1 MMTKTHR
8 TLNLTY
14 HVSVEPDLLS
24 STEKKLA
31 VNRQGLK
38 MIGNQYKAHKDN
50 IIDLFNGYKEKRG
63 DLNDGVDIDF
73 LESRIESLK
82 NGKYTLAVAGEVKAG
97 KSTFINALLGAEILP
112 SDVLQASSAIVE
124 IFKSE
129 EKSFLRVKYADGRE
143 EEIYDDSSKSDIDEA
158 REKLHEICRILD
170 EYREIPTTLIDEY
183 IIKSSASLEV
193 TESLIQEW
201 RGQSGVNLS
210 GKEDLL
216 EQYISERTKDSI
228 PVEINFGYPLE
239 WDFDEL
245 RIVDSPGVN
254 ASGGVQDVSFQF
266 FEDANAILFV
276 HPIKPVESVS
286 FRKFITSVISNRS
299 KETLFLVLTHAGER
313 TDSEIERLHSEAV
326 RLYKDDIPEERI
338 LVVDSLLKL
347 IHNDLEGGKTL
358 EQIEESSEQKSDI
371 LAKFEKKAKRQKR
384 ELKDV
389 VLEGSRFEKMF
400 EAINEFSM
408 QAPNLQ
414 LQEILE
420 SIKRGY
426 EDQDNQ
432 YKKKLELLGKKK
444 SNPQEFEAEI
454 DRINTALKKY
464 KLLMNDTKEDLISN
478 YTGKNS
484 EWIETIEELKAF
496 YPELIKKSNTL
507 ALARKNLTDAI
518 NDIECVINAFS
529 SALTIQL
536 NEMLEAMGKTFQEE
550 HKITVPKVDLKSI
563 EKKTKDE
570 AYKTECETKT
580 ESVWKSWNWLKFK
593 WTKKSRSYETE
604 KEVYDPEQHLS
615 LFRGQCHEEFYSLV
629 NELPSK
635 SKEVLNLYTESF
647 NKKMIAAIE
656 ERQQALE
663 NEKEKKQSNDEIISE
678 IGKLERKKKEI
689 QPELKRAEEILEDIK

>member
-1 MMTKTHR
+1 
-8 TLNLTY
+8 
-14 HVSVEPDLLS
+14 
-24 STEKKLA
+24 
-31 VNRQGLK
+31 

-266 FEDANAILFV
+266 FEKANAILFI
-276 HPIKPVESVS
+276 HRIEPVESKS
-286 FRKFITSVISNRS
+286 FRDFVTSVISNRS
-299 KETLFLVLTHAGER
+299 RETLFLVLTRAGEK

-326 RLYKDDIPEERI
+326 RLYKDDIPEEHI
-338 LVVDSLLKL
+338 LVVDSLLKS
-347 IHNDLEGGKTL
+347 IHNDIEGGKTI
-358 EQIEESSEQKSDI
+358 EQIDESSEKKSDI

-384 ELKDV
+384 KLKDI
-389 VLEGSRFEKMF
+389 VLEGSRFEKML

-408 QAPNLQ
+408 KAPNLQ

-426 EDQDNQ
+426 EDQHNQ
-432 YKKKLELLGKKK
+432 YKEKVELLGKKK

-454 DRINTALKKY
+454 NRINTALEKY
-464 KLLMNDTKEDLISN
+464 KLSLYETEENLTSN
-478 YTGKNS
+478 YTGNHSKWN
-484 EWIETIEELKAF
+484 ENIEELKKK
-496 YPELIKKSNTL
+496 YSELIEKSDSFD
-507 ALARKNLTDAI
+507 LARKNLTDAFYAIEDLI
-518 NDIECVINAFS
+518 NGFS

-536 NEMLEAMGKTFQEE
+536 SEMLEDAGKAFKEE

-563 EKKTKDE
+563 EEKTKKK
-570 AYKTECETKT
+570 AYHTEEKFEWQKHSIVKFWKWGNRKHKVKTG
-580 ESVWKSWNWLKFK
+580 
-593 WTKKSRSYETE
+593 E
-604 KEVYDPEQHLS
+604 KEVYDKIKHLR
-615 LFRGQCHEEFYSLV
+615 LFRDQCNEKFSSFV
-629 NELPSK
+629 NELLPK
-635 SKEVLNLYTESF
+635 SKEVLKLHLKSF
-647 NKKMIAAIE
+647 SKKMIAAIE
-656 ERQQALE
+656 ERQEALQD
-663 NEKEKKQSNDEIISE
+663 EKEKKQSNDEIIAVSD
-678 IGKLERKKKEI
+678 KLERTIKEI
-689 QPELKRAEEILEDIK
+689 QPGLKRAEEILEDIK